1 MICRRG
7 LTALILLC
15 AAMAVQAEMQLNGV
29 ADFTELRRSFYLAGL
44 YVERTSSDEQVL
56 VESDQRKR
64 MVLKV
69 TADRWSPRSF
79 SSHWTRSLL
88 INNPS
93 DSLNAFSDA
102 VIEFNNLL
110 RDDLMAGD
118 VLEIERDSSGAT
130 QVRLNGTTLFELAR
144 PGFTEMLLRTWIGNR
159 PPSTEFRQ
167 QILGLEVNPERM
179 ARFTDLN
186 PAEQRVEL
194 TAAWADAATSE
205 PAVAG
210 NAAEAQQAEDDAADQ
225 IPMRA
230 PPSRDTVVRASMS
243 ATPAVAEA
251 AVPAAAV
258 AVSMPAPEVRP
269 AAAQPQRSAVAE
281 QTLAALQPL
290 PDAVRNDAGAASP
303 VVEPDDAP
311 QPAAETSPALS
322 AEEEKTLIELYQ
334 NMVVRKILSRVQY
347 PEYALRRG
355 LEGVVQL
362 RVQVNRTGEILDIEE
377 VVRTRYEVLNEA
389 GRRAVTQIGEFPRVP
404 AALPGDIILV
414 DVPIRFQLR

>member
-1 MICRRG
+1 
-7 LTALILLC
+7 
-15 AAMAVQAEMQLNGV
+15 
-29 ADFTELRRSFYLAGL
+29 
-44 YVERTSSDEQVL
+44 
-56 VESDQRKR
+56 
-64 MVLKV
+64 
-69 TADRWSPRSF
+69 
-79 SSHWTRSLL
+79 
-88 INNPS
+88 
-93 DSLNAFSDA
+93 
-102 VIEFNNLL
+102 
-110 RDDLMAGD
+110 
-118 VLEIERDSSGAT
+118 
-130 QVRLNGTTLFELAR
+130 
-144 PGFTEMLLRTWIGNR
+144 
-159 PPSTEFRQ
+159 
-167 QILGLEVNPERM
+167 
-179 ARFTDLN
+179 
-186 PAEQRVEL
+186 
-194 TAAWADAATSE
+194 
-205 PAVAG
+205 
-210 NAAEAQQAEDDAADQ
+210 
-225 IPMRA
+225 
-230 PPSRDTVVRASMS
+230 MS

-251 AVPAAAV
+251 AVPATAV
-258 AVSMPAPEVRP
+258 AVSTPAPEVRP
-269 AAAQPQRSAVAE
+269 AAAQPQRPAVAE